1 MLIFLCSSDAAVDDI
16 EQGKG
21 VDEEISLLPDA
32 EREISDAD
40 KQRALQAGEVDDTD
54 DADEGDEA
62 VIMTP
67 LDDAA
72 NQDATQPTAA
82 GSETADTT
90 DANDDEQAPGGSADL
105 TNEQWT
111 APPKD
116 GEIKELQ
123 SGWSDDRKCIQC
135 LEKKLCKFTLLP
147 MRVEAAAVVVDDA
160 VAAAVV
166 ASVDS
171 TTATDAAVPEV
182 SVEAAASEAG
192 IVDEVADQSATTT
205 DSSDAVAPEADA
217 AAVVAAVPSDA
228 SVPEVAAPETA
239 EVAAIAAATNEPVFL
254 CDFDCVHAYRDANA
268 DKTITLTVRKVP
280 ISMVADSTQT
290 CTKCAECTIC
300 KYRFR
305 PCPIVDTSS
314 TTTTESLVPADY
326 QYICTDTCLS
336 GLIGRNH
343 EKFTIRKKRAVIEEL
358 LSETTDK
365 FRCIQ
370 CYETVAC
377 RFNFRQDDDE
387 PLHICQE
394 DCLNLLMKE
403 QPDRFR
409 IKRRSVRV
417 RDLPKRAGHGSA
429 TAAPPADTEST
440 SDAVQDGGGKM
451 LARTEA
457 EAEVARRDREA
468 SFLRRCAQCFSI
480 VYVGDRSLVWETY
493 DFCDEACLGQ
503 YQHVVG
509 AACTMCQNA
518 VTLTSLGKYCVRFG
532 YEIRQFCRATCL
544 DEFKKGLKVCS
555 YCQKDISKN
564 ADGFLASVAGQ
575 FKDFCTQTCY
585 RRYDEMCNPS
595 KKQVAGICAVCNT
608 FDPIRV
614 EILVDGKEHGFCSS
628 PCFSAFKFV
637 NNIVSGECRRCFL
650 CYLFANYTRQ
660 KIEHFFKSFDAT
672 LKL

>member
-1 MLIFLCSSDAAVDDI
+1 M
-16 EQGKG
+16 
-21 VDEEISLLPDA
+21 
-32 EREISDAD
+32 
-40 KQRALQAGEVDDTD
+40 QAGEIQTEHSIEDTN
-54 DADEGDEA
+54 A
-62 VIMTP
+62 IIP
-67 LDDAA
+67 LDDASIKG
-72 NQDATQPTAA
+72 ATPTANA
-82 GSETADTT
+82 IEPADTT
-90 DANDDEQAPGGSADL
+90 DPNADEQAPGGTEL
-105 TNEQWT
+105 TAEQWAT
-111 APPKD
+111 PPKEN
-116 GEIKELQ
+116 EIKELQ
-123 SGWSDDRKCIQC
+123 SGWSADNKCIQC
-135 LEKKLCKFTLLP
+135 SEVKLCKFTLLS
-147 MRVEAAAVVVDDA
+147 M
-160 VAAAVV
+160 
-166 ASVDS
+166 
-171 TTATDAAVPEV
+171 T
-182 SVEAAASEAG
+182 
-192 IVDEVADQSATTT
+192 
-205 DSSDAVAPEADA
+205 SD
-217 AAVVAAVPSDA
+217 
-228 SVPEVAAPETA
+228 T
-239 EVAAIAAATNEPVFL
+239 AAIASSDCSSESRIDPAFL
-254 CDFDCVHAYRDANA
+254 CEFECVHAYRDSNANA
-268 DKTITLTVRKVP
+268 DKPIALTLRKVP
-280 ISMVADSTQT
+280 ISMVADTTQT
-290 CTKCAECTIC
+290 CSKCAECTIC
-300 KYRFR
+300 KYRLR
-305 PCPIVDTSS
+305 PVPIATLDPAEATA
-314 TTTTESLVPADY
+314 EPADY

-336 GLIGRNH
+336 GLIALNH
-343 EKFTIRKKRAVIEEL
+343 EKYTIRKKRAIIEEL

-429 TAAPPADTEST
+429 TAAPPADAEPVS
-440 SDAVQDGGGKM
+440 APDGGGKM

-457 EAEVARRDREA
+457 EAEVARRDRES
-468 SFLRRCAQCFSI
+468 SFVRRCAQCFSV
-480 VYVGDRSLVWETY
+480 VYVGDRSLVWETF

-509 AACTMCQNA
+509 AACTMCQNS

-564 ADGFLASVAGQ
+564 AEGFLASVAGQ

-608 FDPIRV
+608 FDPVRV

-637 NNIVSGECRRCFL
+637 NNIVSGKFL
-650 CYLFANYTRQ
+650 VF
-660 KIEHFFKSFDAT
+660 SS
-672 LKL
+672 